1 MKVPD
6 LVEEDGAAV
15 GGLELADL
23 ELVGTRE
30 GASLVTEQLALQE
43 LSRHGGAV
51 DLDEW
56 PSPAGGEMVD
66 RPGDQ
71 LLAGAGLTSDEN
83 GDVDA
88 GRFTEDLTRLQHLGA
103 APELQLPSDPPGG
116 LLGSRSKR
124 LGLGANKGVD
134 GLLELIEV
142 QRLVEDRFHL
152 ERGDVEA
159 VVATVGDRND
169 GTAIPAVKLQG
180 LDELFG
186 VGSVAV
192 QIDQSEAE
200 AAIRE
205 RLPGFLRG
213 RDGDALVS
221 ADP

>member
-56 PSPAGGEMVD
+56 PSPAGGEVVD

-88 GRFTEDLTRLQHLGA
+88 GRFTEDLTRFQHLGA
-103 APELQLPSDPPGG
+103 APELQLPSESA
-116 LLGSRSKR
+116 SRASSADETAMHWYPRTRRKPR
-124 LGLGANKGVD
+124 SPSCVAASTSTTSALRSVISLRCEENRKWRTRCSFGARVRSMALIFHRNSDAVPCNEVHIALGLRWVVRD
-134 GLLELIEV
+134 LL
-142 QRLVEDRFHL
+142 
-152 ERGDVEA
+152 
-159 VVATVGDRND
+159 
-169 GTAIPAVKLQG
+169 
-180 LDELFG
+180 
-186 VGSVAV
+186 
-192 QIDQSEAE
+192 
-200 AAIRE
+200 
-205 RLPGFLRG
+205 
-213 RDGDALVS
+213 
-221 ADP
+221 

>member
-56 PSPAGGEMVD
+56 PSPARGEVVD

-71 LLAGAGLTSDEN
+71 LLAGAGLTRDEN

-88 GRFTEDLTRLQHLGA
+88 GRFPAGLTRLQPLG
-103 APELQLPSDPPGG
+103 PEPGRWVPPG
-116 LLGSRSKR
+116 
-124 LGLGANKGVD
+124 
-134 GLLELIEV
+134 
-142 QRLVEDRFHL
+142 
-152 ERGDVEA
+152 
-159 VVATVGDRND
+159 
-169 GTAIPAVKLQG
+169 P
-180 LDELFG
+180 
-186 VGSVAV
+186 
-192 QIDQSEAE
+192 
-200 AAIRE
+200 
-205 RLPGFLRG
+205 PG
-213 RDGDALVS
+213 
-221 ADP
+221 